1 MGAIPDTG
9 SVRQDLLELAREI
22 LANVSTPEMNAVI
35 RAFVA
40 EAPRES
46 ALASRGR
53 EFWADRFAADRQI
66 VQRAIARGELPA
78 DADPDLVIEALL
90 GPLYV
95 RLLTPERPSTW
106 PSWRC
111 RRPAPGR
118 PAQRRRCPPRGP
130 HLTSCQECFA
140 ASAAVMLIAQGRL
153 ITRRANTG

>member
-1 MGAIPDTG
+1 MPIPDTG

-95 RLLTPERPSTW
+95 RLLITGAPLDMAFMERVVDLLLAGLL
-106 PSWRC
+106 RGGD
-111 RRPAPGR
+111 ADPGDR
-118 PAQRRRCPPRGP
+118 
-130 HLTSCQECFA
+130 T
-140 ASAAVMLIAQGRL
+140 
-153 ITRRANTG
+153 